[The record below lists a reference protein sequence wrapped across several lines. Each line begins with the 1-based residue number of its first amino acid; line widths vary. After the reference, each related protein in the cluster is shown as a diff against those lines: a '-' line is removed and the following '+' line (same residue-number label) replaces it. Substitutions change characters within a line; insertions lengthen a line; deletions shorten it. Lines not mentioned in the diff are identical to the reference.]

1 MTQHHPYPYTDLQE
15 VAHRNNIAAQL
26 LAALTRNPLPLLPV
40 WAHVIAAL
48 DDIETL
54 IDEVTGLRAELAS
67 IRYQR
72 ANLLAAIRATL
83 AADRD
88 GDDDPL
94 YYVRDELQAQTHA
107 DQTAGGC
114 R

>member
-1 MTQHHPYPYTDLQE
+1 MPNRHPYPHIDLQE
-15 VAHRNNIAAQL
+15 VANRNYTAAQL
-26 LAALTRNPLPLLPV
+26 LAALTRDPLPLLPI

-48 DDIETL
+48 DDIESL

-67 IRYQR
+67 IRHQR
-72 ANLLAAIRATL
+72 ANALAAMRATL
-83 AADRD
+83 AANRD

-94 YYVRDELQAQTHA
+94 YYVRDELHAQTHA
-107 DQTAGGC
+107 DQAAGEG

>member
-1 MTQHHPYPYTDLQE
+1 MPNLHPYPHTDLQE
-15 VAHRNNIAAQL
+15 VAHRNSTAAQL
-26 LAALTRNPLPLLPV
+26 LAALTRDPLPLLPV

-48 DDIETL
+48 DDIESL

-88 GDDDPL
+88 GDHDPL
-94 YYVRDELQAQTHA
+94 YYVRDELHAQTPA
-107 DQTAGGC
+107 EQATGEG

>member
-1 MTQHHPYPYTDLQE
+1 MTHRHPYPHTDLQE
-15 VAHRNNIAAQL
+15 VAHRNTTAAQL
-26 LAALTRNPLPLLPV
+26 LAALTQDPLPLLPV

-54 IDEVTGLRAELAS
+54 IDEITGLRAELAL
-67 IRYQR
+67 IRHQR

-83 AADRD
+83 AAHHD

-94 YYVRDELQAQTHA
+94 YYVRDELHAQTS
-107 DQTAGGC
+107 GEG

>member
-1 MTQHHPYPYTDLQE
+1 MTHRHPYPHTDLQE
-15 VAHRNNIAAQL
+15 VAHRNTTAAQL
-26 LAALTRNPLPLLPV
+26 LTALTRDPLPLLPV

-48 DDIETL
+48 DDIEAL
-54 IDEVTGLRAELAS
+54 INEVTGLRAELAS
-67 IRYQR
+67 VRHRR

-83 AADRD
+83 AAGRD

-94 YYVRDELQAQTHA
+94 YYVRDELHAQTHP
-107 DQTAGGC
+107 DRTAGEG

>member
-1 MTQHHPYPYTDLQE
+1 MTHRHPYPHTDLQE
-15 VAHRNNIAAQL
+15 AASRNTTAAQL
-26 LAALTRNPLPLLPV
+26 LAALTRDPLPLLPV
-40 WAHVIAAL
+40 WAYVIDAL

-54 IDEVTGLRAELAS
+54 IDEITGLRAELAS

-83 AADRD
+83 AAHHD
-88 GDDDPL
+88 GDEDPL
-94 YYVRDELQAQTHA
+94 YYVRDELHAQTHA
-107 DQTAGGC
+107 DQTAGEG

>member
-1 MTQHHPYPYTDLQE
+1 MTHRHPYPHTDLQE
-15 VAHRNNIAAQL
+15 VAHRNTTAAQL
-26 LAALTRNPLPLLPV
+26 LAALTRDPLPLLPI
-40 WAHVIAAL
+40 WTHVIAAL

-83 AADRD
+83 AADHD

-94 YYVRDELQAQTHA
+94 YYVRDELHAQAHPA
-107 DQTAGGC
+107 ETAGEGQ
-114 R
+114 